1 MSRKKRNNLAM
12 TFEEFT
18 SRPCYVT
25 DIAELLGEDPRTTKK
40 RIIALGE
47 AVKTKEWGTKF
58 SPKQIKHILSKLGYS
73 DSHHQKRIIPMD
85 KQRSKQLNSVQ

>member
-1 MSRKKRNNLAM
+1 M

-40 RIIALGE
+40 RIEEIGE
-47 AVKTKEWGTKF
+47 FTRQKEWGSKF
-58 SPKQIKHILSKLGYS
+58 SPKQIKYILAQLGYS
-73 DSHHQKRIIPMD
+73 EVHHQRRMIPMD
-85 KQRSKQLNSVQ
+85 KPRCKQLASA